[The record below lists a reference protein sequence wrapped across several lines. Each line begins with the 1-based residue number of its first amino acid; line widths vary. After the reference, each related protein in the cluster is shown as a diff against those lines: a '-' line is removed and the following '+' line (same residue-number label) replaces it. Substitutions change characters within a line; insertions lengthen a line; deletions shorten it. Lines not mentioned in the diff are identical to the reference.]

1 MNLNKNCTFSFF
13 SENLTTTDGGS
24 LRLDDALK
32 SIIILEKKIDLSVS
46 TMSLLIALKT
56 YHI

>member
-1 MNLNKNCTFSFF
+1 MTS
-13 SENLTTTDGGS
+13 DGGS

-46 TMSLLIALKT
+46 TRPQFLSRDMRFPT
-56 YHI
+56 M

>member
-1 MNLNKNCTFSFF
+1 MNLNKNCTSSFF

-46 TMSLLIALKT
+46 TLSLLIALKT

>member
-1 MNLNKNCTFSFF
+1 MYVFVFS
-13 SENLTTTDGGS
+13 SDTLMTSDGGS

-46 TMSLLIALKT
+46 TRPQFEIIEL
-56 YHI
+56 